1 MTQKKDLR
9 IKKTQKVIRDAFI
22 DLLDKIGFEAITVQE
37 IATAAMINR
46 STFYL
51 HYVDKYDLLQ
61 KTADQALAN
70 IIELVAPETHIVDGK
85 LEYNS
90 FKENIHAILKVV
102 EDDAVLYKVLLN
114 DPQMIE
120 INQKFQHTLINK
132 MDSSFPDNIL
142 ISRDLFMEWM
152 TSLYMSAIRWWLNQD
167 MKYSSSF
174 IAEEFMKLLVIG
186 PVKTVGL

>member
-1 MTQKKDLR
+1 
-9 IKKTQKVIRDAFI
+9 QKVIRDAFI

>member
-1 MTQKKDLR
+1 MIRKKDLR
-9 IKKTQKVIRDAFI
+9 IIKTQKVIRDAFI
-22 DLLDKIGFEAITVQE
+22 DLLDKSGFEAITVQE
-37 IATAAMINR
+37 IANAAMVNR

-90 FKENIHAILKVV
+90 FKENIRVILKVV

-120 INQKFQHTLINK
+120 INQKFQQTLIRK
-132 MDSSFPDNIL
+132 MDGSFPGNIL
-142 ISRDLFMEWM
+142 ISRDLFLEWM
-152 TSLYMSAIRWWLNQD
+152 TSLYMSVIRWWLNQN
-167 MKYSSSF
+167 MKYSSNF
-174 IAEEFMKLLVIG
+174 IAEEFIKLLVIG
-186 PVKTVGL
+186 PVKTVGF

>member
-1 MTQKKDLR
+1 MIRNKDLR
-9 IKKTQKVIRDAFI
+9 IIKTQKVIRDAFI
-22 DLLDKIGFEAITVQE
+22 DLLDKNGFEAITVQE
-37 IATAAMINR
+37 IANAAMINR

-90 FKENIHAILKVV
+90 FKENIRAILKVV

-120 INQKFQHTLINK
+120 TNQKFQQTLIGK
-132 MDSSFPDNIL
+132 MDGSFPNNIL
-142 ISRDLFMEWM
+142 ISRDLFLEWM
-152 TSLYMSAIRWWLNQD
+152 TSLYMSVIRWWLNQN
-167 MKYSSSF
+167 MKYSSNF
-174 IAEEFMKLLVIG
+174 IAEEFIKLLVIG
-186 PVKTVGL
+186 PVKTVGF